1 MGRTMYI
8 VARDHPEL
16 FAYLRDRFSCDG
28 TVEVILDRRFAQRR
42 QGNAPPHSPERR
54 RADRRRH
61 PEVDEELQI
70 RAHAIITLPAPNAP

>member
-16 FAYLRDRFSCDG
+16 FAYLRDRFSSDG

-42 QGNAPPHSPERR
+42 QRSSDYTPDRR
-54 RADRRRH
+54 RADRRSR
-61 PEVDEELQI
+61 PEIDEELQL
-70 RAHAIITLPAPNAP
+70 RAHAIITFPDPSAP

>member
-42 QGNAPPHSPERR
+42 QRSTSHTPERR
-54 RADRRRH
+54 RADRRTH
-61 PEVDEELQI
+61 PEVDQELEI
-70 RAHAIITLPAPNAP
+70 RAHAIVTLPDPNAP

>member
-16 FAYLRDRFSCDG
+16 FAYLRDRFSGDG

-42 QGNAPPHSPERR
+42 QGGAHHTPERR
-54 RADRRRH
+54 RADRRTR
-61 PEVDEELQI
+61 PEVDQELKI
-70 RAHAIITLPAPNAP
+70 RAHAIISVQDSNGP

>member
-42 QGNAPPHSPERR
+42 QGRAYHAPERR
-54 RADRRRH
+54 REDRRRR
-61 PEVDEELQI
+61 PEVDQELKI
-70 RAHAIITLPAPNAP
+70 RAHAIITAPDSNGS

>member
-16 FAYLRDRFSCDG
+16 FAYLRDRFSGDG
-28 TVEVILDRRFAQRR
+28 TVEVILDRRFGQRR
-42 QGNAPPHSPERR
+42 QRSAHHAPERR
-54 RADRRRH
+54 LADRRSR

-70 RAHAIITLPAPNAP
+70 RAHALITLPDPKGP